1 MNFILKDENA
11 VFYECG
17 YSCDNEFLLCVDGV
31 KYFFTDARY
40 YFEAKS
46 CVNAGVVVLLAQRN
60 LINEVRAFLRKMKPS
75 SLVFNPDEL
84 SLSEFNALSKGFKIN
99 FKPKANFSRLKRICK
114 SEDEIKILKKASEF
128 GAKCFDEFEHQQ
140 VYHPYLLKLRN
151 NQFSNLYFFL
161 LIFRNNSTNYIHFLY
176 QDRRI

>member
-84 SLSEFNALSKGFKIN
+84 SLSEYNALSKGFKIN
-99 FKPKANFSRLKRICK
+99 FKPKANFSRLKRI
-114 SEDEIKILKKASEF
+114 
-128 GAKCFDEFEHQQ
+128 
-140 VYHPYLLKLRN
+140 
-151 NQFSNLYFFL
+151 
-161 LIFRNNSTNYIHFLY
+161 
-176 QDRRI
+176 

>member
-17 YSCDNEFLLCVDGV
+17 YSCDNEFLLCLDGV

-60 LINEVRAFLRKMKPS
+60 LISEVRAFLRKMKPS

-84 SLSEFNALSKGFKIN
+84 SLSEYNALSKGFKIN

-128 GAKCFDEFEHQQ
+128 GAKCFDEFAKFVRENGEGMSEKELHF
-140 VYHPYLLKLRN
+140 N
-151 NQFSNLYFFL
+151 AS
-161 LIFRNNSTNYIHFLY
+161 LIFRQKTS
-176 QDRRI
+176 